1 MLIARRIFNLC
12 SILML
17 LLLASVSYAN
27 PLPTSEMNLNGIRP
41 GTSMDYIKGIY
52 GEPQLL
58 RSNSGEKTYSY
69 GGTLFL
75 RTIQYGNSHES
86 VTFVESTA
94 NNGFSTPAGVTVG
107 MKVSELFDLYGP
119 EELQVNSNSET
130 FYHYTRRESGSG
142 ITMLIFVTGN
152 RISAIRIF

>member
-41 GTSMDYIKGIY
+41 GTSMDYVRGIY

-58 RSNSGEKTYSY
+58 NSNNGEKSYSY
-69 GGTLFL
+69 GGSLYIKTS
-75 RTIQYGNSHES
+75 QYGNSPEN

-94 NNGFSTPAGVTVG
+94 NNGFSTPSGVTVG
-107 MKVSELFDLYGP
+107 MKVSELFDIYGP
-119 EELQVNSNSET
+119 EKLEVNSNGET
-130 FYHYTRRESGSG
+130 FYHYMRREPGSG
-142 ITMLIFVTGN
+142 ITMLVFVTGN
-152 RISAIRIF
+152 RISAIKIL

>member
-1 MLIARRIFNLC
+1 MILILLLIAY
-12 SILML
+12 
-17 LLLASVSYAN
+17 AAYAN
-27 PLPTSEMNLNGIRP
+27 QLPTSEMSLNGISP
-41 GTSMDYIKGIY
+41 GASMDYIKGIY

-107 MKVSELFDLYGP
+107 IKVSELFDLYGP